1 MTTRDHA
8 PIGSPCW
15 VDLWTSDVEGSRAF
29 YSKLFGWEAAEPSE
43 EFGGYFMFLREGNP
57 IAGGMGSMGDMK
69 ANDTWKI
76 YLATADIAKTVETAD
91 TEGGTIAFPPEP
103 VADLG
108 IQSVMVDPT
117 GAEVGTWQ
125 AGTFPGFTVL
135 NEHGAPSWFELH
147 TRDFA
152 KAVSFYTSVW
162 GWETD
167 TIGDTD
173 EFRYLTVRNPDGE
186 GEVAGVMDASGFL
199 PADQG
204 PHWKIYWEVDDVD
217 ASVAKVT
224 SLGGSV
230 ETPAQDTPYGRLAA
244 VADPAGAR
252 FALRKAPAQS

>member
-15 VDLWTSDVEGSRAF
+15 ADLWTSDVEGSRAF
-29 YSKLFGWEAAEPSE
+29 YRGVFGWESAEPSE
-43 EFGGYFMFLREGNP
+43 EFGGYFMFLRDGNP
-57 IAGGMGSMGDMK
+57 VAGGMGDMGDMK
-69 ANDTWKI
+69 ANNTWKI
-76 YLATADIAKTVETAD
+76 YLATDDIAKTAEKAD
-91 TEGGTIAFPPEP
+91 AEGGQVVFPPEP

-135 NEHGAPSWFELH
+135 EEPGAPSWFELH
-147 TRDFA
+147 TRDHA
-152 KAVSFYTSVW
+152 KALSFYTSVW

-173 EFRYLTVRNPDGE
+173 EFRYTTVRNPSGE
-186 GEVAGVMDASGFL
+186 GEVAGVMDSSSFL
-199 PADQG
+199 PEGQSA
-204 PHWKIYWEVDDVD
+204 HWKIYWEVDDVE
-217 ASVAKVT
+217 ATVVKVT

-230 ETPAQDTPYGRLAA
+230 ESPTQETPYGILAA

-252 FALRKAPAQS
+252 FSLRKKPA